1 MIKLGVE
8 NTLIGLK
15 ILVEKRP
22 PSGSAAQEMFP
33 AHLCFPPFPN
43 PILSTPC
50 VAPRQSFLQAPVCW
64 SEREDGLPA
73 KRKFNG
79 GGSQRCG

>member
-8 NTLIGLK
+8 NPLIGLK

-22 PSGSAAQEMFP
+22 LSGSAAQEMFP

-43 PILSTPC
+43 PILSIPC
-50 VAPRQSFLQAPVCW
+50 VAPR
-64 SEREDGLPA
+64 
-73 KRKFNG
+73 
-79 GGSQRCG
+79 